1 MDRASASNVSTAMM
15 TSRCR
20 GCGSVMTTLSV
31 NSNHV
36 RSGSSQSAGLS
47 TGLYVYVR
55 QWIMSTAKFPTKGGG
70 VPVLRNF
77 GGFSIYANT
86 FCRRTTKSDVVTWGG
101 SLFQMVS
108 HAATPRGC
116 APALPNSGVSFCL
129 CVHCLSLPTF
139 GVLLYLC
146 LHTLTQNDRIRHGNT
161 YGAGRVLGQPR
172 RCICTNASRGLSA
185 IAEFLVYTVAAVYDV
200 FSQVTVCNL
209 IFRNI
214 VFGKPLNRQNGHQDN
229 SRLLGMSCRSHKV
242 SY

>member
-1 MDRASASNVSTAMM
+1 M
-15 TSRCR
+15 
-20 GCGSVMTTLSV
+20 L
-31 NSNHV
+31 
-36 RSGSSQSAGLS
+36 
-47 TGLYVYVR
+47 
-55 QWIMSTAKFPTKGGG
+55 P
-70 VPVLRNF
+70 NF
-77 GGFSIYANT
+77 GSFSIYANT

-108 HAATPRGC
+108 HTPPPQRAATQRS
-116 APALPNSGVSFCL
+116 LILGVYFCL
-129 CVHCLSLPTF
+129 CVHRLSLPTF

-172 RCICTNASRGLSA
+172 RCISTNASRGLSA